1 VDAFLVIELLAILL
15 SRQVLRVIRQ
25 TSYKPFLECWP
36 RYSFSL
42 IAKHFSRHLFAGVW
56 VNLNLSRLVD
66 LERRHVHS
74 VILPFADR
82 LNVEV
87 IFILREVLNSVRL
100 TVVSVGLNVAFA
112 YFLNLIE
119 DHVV

>member
-1 VDAFLVIELLAILL
+1 MDAFLVIELLSILL

-25 TSYKPFLECWP
+25 TSCEPFLECWP

-42 IAKHFSRHLFAGVW
+42 EAEHFSRHLFACVW
-56 VNLNLSRLVD
+56 VDLNLCRLVD

-74 VILPFADR
+74 VIISFANR

-87 IFILREVLNSVRL
+87 IFTLREVLNSVRL
-100 TVVSVGLNVAFA
+100 TVVSVSLNVAFA
-112 YFLNLIE
+112 YLLNHFE